1 MKKGGNLALKG
12 KVVDHEETQ
21 PRSEEASLMLCPKDI
36 QFDYNQH
43 MAFAIRSFWVDP
55 VKAKETNYHRSKT
68 SGHQRNDS
76 SGQRVRTCYNCN
88 DRFYFVAKCPYEK
101 REDNSGK
108 FIRKDKSNTP
118 HKNPFGKKNSSNKK
132 QSRIV
137 LMKQEEY
144 SSREAS
150 DEEETTT
157 SGVRNCYHL
166 HSLHITL

>member
-1 MKKGGNLALKG
+1 
-12 KVVDHEETQ
+12 
-21 PRSEEASLMLCPKDI
+21 
-36 QFDYNQH
+36 
-43 MAFAIRSFWVDP
+43 
-55 VKAKETNYHRSKT
+55 
-68 SGHQRNDS
+68 
-76 SGQRVRTCYNCN
+76 VRTCYNCN

-101 REDNSGK
+101 REDNGGK

-166 HSLHITL
+166 YSLHITL